1 MNYIQKLNFKFYH
14 DFDLFGKKPKL
25 FYKGKEKKTTYFGS
39 IVSILYFI
47 IYFTF
52 LIYKLNRMIN
62 KIDVIF
68 YDTFEYL
75 ENPPSIKLF
84 NDIFYVGFALEHPIT
99 YDSFIDETI
108 YYPKAY
114 FKKAKRNGDKWKIE
128 SKEVELERCKIE
140 KFGKAFQDKIIHNS
154 LNDLYCFKEMNETLE
169 GHFSYDLYSYFFIQ
183 FFPCINST
191 ENNNNCKSIKE
202 IDFYLNNTFLCL
214 EMQDIELTPNN
225 YSYPIRG
232 RNQDIY
238 FTVGKKLYQEIH
250 VLLQLVNIE
259 TDLDI
264 LGFEEIKTIK
274 KQQFL
279 QFHSQIQ
286 MTNLLENN
294 IHDTGESFSSVTIKL
309 YDEIR
314 TQSRAYTKIIEVL
327 SDVGG
332 FMEFIFLFFRIISSF
347 STNILYELSIVNN
360 LFEFDLDNKLILVR
374 KKFQKKGIKSNKNET
389 IIIPNKTESKI
400 LNNSDNNKNPNEIK
414 LKFNIDNNNLN
425 NSKTLRIPII
435 YKNRNEKEKSSFL
448 SINEGVNKNL
458 IVNNYLKK
466 NEHNKYYKIN
476 NYLVRKENDKKE
488 EKKTNNILIR
498 EIKINRFCLFLCFCC
513 VRKQKNRQNFLLNE
527 GMKIF
532 IEKMDILRIFKK
544 VLKNEERP
552 NENKIFKMSDTC
564 KNNLLTINKISTY

>member
-1 MNYIQKLNFKFYH
+1 MTVQKLNFKFYH

-47 IYFTF
+47 IYLTF
-52 LIYKLNRMIN
+52 LIYKLNRMLN
-62 KIDVIF
+62 KTDVTF

-84 NDIFYVGFALEHPIT
+84 SDIFYAGFALEHPIT
-99 YDSFIDETI
+99 YDPFIDEGI
-108 YYPKAY
+108 YYPRAF
-114 FKKAKRNGDKWKIE
+114 FKNAKRNGDKWKIE

-140 KFGKAFQDKIIHNS
+140 KFGKDFQDKLIHNS
-154 LNDLYCFKEMNETLE
+154 LDNLYCFKEVNETLQ
-169 GHFSYDLYSYFFIQ
+169 GHFSYDSYSYFFIQ

-191 ENNNNCKSIKE
+191 ENNNNCKSIEE
-202 IDFYLNNTFLCL
+202 IDFYLNNTFVCL
-214 EMQDIELTPNN
+214 EMEDIELTPNN

-238 FTVGKKLYQEIH
+238 FTVGKKLYQEVH
-250 VLLQLVNIE
+250 VFLQLVNIE

-264 LGFEEIKTIK
+264 LGFDEIKTIK
-274 KQQFL
+274 KQQYL
-279 QFHSQIQ
+279 QFHSQFQ
-286 MTNLLENN
+286 MTNLLETN

-314 TQSRAYTKIIEVL
+314 TQSRTYTKMIEVL

-360 LFEFDLDNKLILVR
+360 LFEFDLDNKYILVR
-374 KKFQKKGIKSNKNET
+374 NKFKNIDTKINKDDN
-389 IIIPNKTESKI
+389 IFIPNKSESKI
-400 LNNSDNNKNPNEIK
+400 LNNSDNNKNLNEIK
-414 LKFNIDNNNLN
+414 LKFNIDNHNLN
-425 NSKTLRIPII
+425 NSKTLRIPKIH
-435 YKNRNEKEKSSFL
+435 KKRNEKEKSSFL
-448 SINEGVNKNL
+448 NINEGTNKNL
-458 IVNNYLKK
+458 TVNNVLKK
-466 NEHNKYYKIN
+466 IEHNKYN
-476 NYLVRKENDKKE
+476 NSHDGLVEKKDNKKE
-488 EKKTNNILIR
+488 EKKTKNIIK
-498 EIKINRFCLFLCFCC
+498 KININRICLFLCFCC
-513 VRKQKNRQNFLLNE
+513 VRKQKNRQNILLNE

-544 VLKNEERP
+544 VLKHEKNS
-552 NENKIFKMSDTC
+552 NENKIIKMSDTC
-564 KNNLLTINKISTY
+564 KNNLSIINKMITL